1 MRIISKSTLK
11 KFWLIHP
18 DSEQQLKAW
27 HKDVSKADWESPHDV
42 KQEYSSADII
52 GKNRVVFNIKG
63 NRYRLVVKIYY
74 TRKLCYIRFVG
85 THDEYNNIDSHSI

>member
-11 KFWLIHP
+11 KIWLIHP

-27 HKDVSKADWESPHDV
+27 HKDASKADWENPHDV
-42 KQEYSSADII
+42 KKEYGSVDII
-52 GKNRVVFNIKG
+52 GNNRVVFNIKG

-85 THDEYNNIDSHSI
+85 THAEYDYIDSLSI

>member
-18 DSEQQLKAW
+18 DSEQQLRAW
-27 HKDVSKADWESPHDV
+27 HKDVVKADWESPHDV

-52 GKNRVVFNIKG
+52 GKNRIVFNIKG

-74 TRKLCYIRFVG
+74 NRKLCYIRFVG
-85 THDEYNNIDSHSI
+85 THAEYDNIDVHKV